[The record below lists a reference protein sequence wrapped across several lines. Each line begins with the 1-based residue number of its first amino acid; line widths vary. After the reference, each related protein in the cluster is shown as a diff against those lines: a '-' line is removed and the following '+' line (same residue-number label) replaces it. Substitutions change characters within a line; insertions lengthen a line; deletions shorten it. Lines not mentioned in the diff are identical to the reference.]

1 MKIVVTLPP
10 LLDGA
15 EALAFAHRARARGA
29 ALLELRTDLHGDLH
43 DGEPAAGRARLD
55 VESLARALPLL
66 VAERG
71 SSIPETWKSCAHL
84 VDVDIVRGDAAAA
97 SLASLHADRPLTP
110 AEALARWRAAPLG
123 SGVQVKHVE
132 PLGEPREFPRLLETR
147 ALLEERFGR
156 GHVTVLATGSC
167 ALPFR
172 ALLAEGNALDY
183 VALEARWQAA
193 PGQRLLDDAVR
204 ARRQGPGERATTA
217 RLGILG
223 TRIAHSRS
231 PRVHEQPFD
240 RIDLPEDAPLD
251 QILPALLPHYRG
263 FAVTSPF
270 KKACAALSHSS
281 LPAVNTLVR
290 TTTGFEGHNTDLA
303 GARAVLDALAARQI
317 TVLGD
322 GGATAALRLAAR
334 EASVELNVV
343 TSAALAGLGG
353 AHAGPLTGPLTG
365 PVVWTWPAHRAPPA
379 ALRFEGARV
388 AIIQYGPPA
397 LDVEREVVRRGGTP
411 LRLGARWFIAQARA
425 QRELWRGAA

>member
-10 LLDGA
+10 LLEGA
-15 EALAFAHRARARGA
+15 DALAFAHRARARGA
-29 ALLELRTDLHGDLH
+29 SLLELRTDLHGDLH
-43 DGEPAAGRARLD
+43 GDLHDGGPAAGDARLD
-55 VESLARALPLL
+55 VAGLARALPLL

-71 SSIPETWKSCAHL
+71 SVIPETWKSWAQL
-84 VDVDIVRGDAAAA
+84 VDVDIARGDAAAA
-97 SLASLHADRPLTP
+97 SLASLHADRPLAP
-110 AEALARWRAAPLG
+110 AEALARWRAAPLRP
-123 SGVQVKHVE
+123 GVQVKHVE
-132 PLGEPREFPRLLETR
+132 PLGEPREFRRLLETR

-156 GHVTVLATGSC
+156 GHVTVLAMGSC

-183 VALEARWQAA
+183 VALEPRWQAA

-204 ARRQGPGERATTA
+204 ARRQGPGARATTM

-223 TRIAHSRS
+223 SRIAHSRS

-240 RIDLPEDAPLD
+240 RIDLPEDAPLE
-251 QILPALLPHYRG
+251 QLLPALLPHYRG

-270 KKACAALSHSS
+270 KKSCAALSKSP

-290 TTTGFEGHNTDLA
+290 ATTGYEGHNTDIA
-303 GARAVLDALAARQI
+303 GARAVLDALAARQV

-334 EASVELNVV
+334 QAEVALHVV

-353 AHAGPLTGPLTG
+353 PLTGPLTG
-365 PVVWTWPAHRAPPA
+365 SVVWTWPAHREPPA